1 MKNLLLICYVLLSS
15 FTFIKTSEERTV
27 NEPHYSV
34 QGKPVNNELISA
46 LSLQTIDS
54 VAPKLLMDNSDRVS
68 STVTPEPLI
77 DNTTVQNILDVGYN
91 IGVQAYG
98 GKDFIP
104 NVPNPLLHIL
114 VTALTFGIIRWLEKR
129 KLRKKGLLIDKAPPQ
144 T

>member
-1 MKNLLLICYVLLSS
+1 MKNLLLICYVALSS

-34 QGKPVNNELISA
+34 KGMPVNNELISA

-54 VAPKLLMDNSDRVS
+54 VAPKLLMDNVTS
-68 STVTPEPLI
+68 STVMPEPLI